1 MNKQELH
8 QQWHLT
14 YTWYSGRN
22 STCGIL
28 SLKET
33 HLGRSK
39 LNRHVMEPL
48 KPTSDADTLSSKAK
62 YLQNHPETY
71 SKSQFQWAPWW
82 GAHRALK
89 NNLGSLSWHRI
100 SLEPEL
106 RSKLKFLRI
115 WWSHWFSQALGIL
128 MQHLHRCCL
137 KLSSSE
143 TSLSNMQALR
153 LCISET
159 TPAHPPFSQLTSCS
173 HPEQQNKVSTKPF
186 RNLLKIRISLSS
198 LMGCPQTTKKQS
210 RKS

>member
-82 GAHRALK
+82 EAHRALK

-106 RSKLKFLRI
+106 KSKLKFLNI
-115 WWSHWFSQALGIL
+115 WWSHWFSQALVIL
-128 MQHLHRCCL
+128 SSKTKYLQNHSETNVKSQFHWAPCCGPTEHKKTNIGSL
-137 KLSSSE
+137 KL
-143 TSLSNMQALR
+143 A
-153 LCISET
+153 
-159 TPAHPPFSQLTSCS
+159 PH
-173 HPEQQNKVSTKPF
+173 
-186 RNLLKIRISLSS
+186 
-198 LMGCPQTTKKQS
+198 
-210 RKS
+210 